1 MKEKMQVEIKH
12 MIKLNELRNAEIAF
26 VPWKKEF
33 PPANAMRLPR
43 GGGVG
48 ARGGHKPQKI
58 FEMQSNMKGLKT
70 LPKRAFESQN
80 LEKWKSTEV
89 LV

>member
-33 PPANAMRLPR
+33 PPANAMRLP
-43 GGGVG
+43 GG
-48 ARGGHKPQKI
+48 GGHKPQKI